1 MIGLFCGSLTEEKN
15 TFADH
20 GKTLIFYKFK
30 EFAQV
35 IVILIANDNNF
46 IACLC
51 EKGLELPAPENV
63 FPDRNWGCY
72 GSLQG
77 DMAFWL
83 DVYWRLFL
91 IV

>member
-1 MIGLFCGSLTEEKN
+1 M
-15 TFADH
+15 
-20 GKTLIFYKFK
+20 
-30 EFAQV
+30 
-35 IVILIANDNNF
+35 IANDNNF

-63 FPDRNWGCY
+63 FPDRNLGCY

-83 DVYWRLFL
+83 DICWRPFSDSLTGDEEIHYL
-91 IV
+91 K